1 MDTKSRRLG
10 RGLSGLIGQP
20 VAVVGGGGPATSETG
35 LRRLAIG
42 EVAVNPYQPRQ
53 VFDQAELATLSQ
65 SIRTQGLMQPV
76 VVRRQASGFELI
88 AGERRWRAA
97 QLAGL
102 AEIPAIVVEIDD
114 QQAAAWA
121 LVENI
126 QRVDLGPLEK
136 ARGYQRLSASFGM
149 THAEI
154 SEAVGEERSLVT
166 NYLRLLDLEP
176 EIHELIERKEL
187 LFGHCKVLLGMPP
200 GSSRVMLAR
209 RAAEEQASVRGLER
223 MIQEYRARAIAV
235 SGEGADAQAVAL
247 KDGQAAAGGPPRGAL
262 ARAQVM
268 DLEKQ
273 IGEQLGTRVRIVTKG
288 GGSGGG
294 TVTLAFYTHAQFEGL
309 LERMGVRINPA

>member
-1 MDTKSRRLG
+1 MDAKSRRLG

-20 VAVVGGGGPATSETG
+20 VSVAGGEVPVASETG
-35 LRRLAIG
+35 LRRLAVG

-65 SIRTQGLMQPV
+65 SIRSQGIMQPI
-76 VVRRQASGFELI
+76 VVRRRASGFELI

-102 AEIPAIVVEIDD
+102 VEIPAIVVEIDD

-136 ARGYQRLSASFGM
+136 ARGYQRLSAAFGM

-187 LFGHCKVLLGMPP
+187 MFGHCKVLLGMPP

-235 SGEGADAQAVAL
+235 SGEGADTQPVVA
-247 KDGQAAAGGPPRGAL
+247 KDGQAAHGGPPRGAL